1 VNVRA
6 GRFPL
11 FDSLRAIAA
20 ISVLL
25 FHAAFFEFVK
35 SPNALRPYTT
45 HLDVGVSVFFL
56 VSGFLLYRPFVRAKL
71 FEAES
76 PHVPAYAWRRFL
88 RIVPGYWVALTVV
101 ALWLGLD
108 DVFTRKEFVTY
119 YGFLQIYHSNTS
131 LGGIG
136 QAWTLC
142 VEVTFYAFLPVWAF
156 LMRKAGGGVRRELV
170 ALGLLWLASL
180 GYKIWAL
187 DQPTQPLFSG
197 PYLQPLPN
205 FLDQF
210 ALGMA
215 LAVLSVELERMERL
229 PRAVEWLRRHDW
241 VPWLFAAVA
250 FWAVST
256 QIGFTGRP
264 FENSTHAMFLGRH
277 ELYSLVALGLIVPAI
292 VADPGRGVAGR
303 ILSTRVLAYLGL
315 VSYGIYLYQL
325 AVVRQ
330 LDDWISFP
338 GPALLRFVLHALLAL
353 VGAALIASISYYVV
367 ERPALRL
374 KRLVSPPVP
383 VERGE
388 ATAEPISTSSAT
400 PASTAS
406 ATSAGWRKRGTP

>member
-35 SPNALRPYTT
+35 SPNALRPYTA

-71 FEAES
+71 FEAEP

-108 DVFTRKEFVTY
+108 EVFTRKELVTY
-119 YGFLQIYHSNTS
+119 YGFLKIYHSNTS

-142 VEVTFYAFLPVWAF
+142 VEVTFYDFLPVWAF

-187 DQPTQPLFSG
+187 DQPAQPLFSG

-215 LAVLSVELERMERL
+215 LAVLSVELERVERL

-241 VPWLFAAVA
+241 VPWVFAAVA

-256 QIGFTGRP
+256 QIGFTGKP

-277 ELYSLVALGLIVPAI
+277 ELYSLVALGMIVPAI

-303 ILSTRVLAYLGL
+303 ILSTRLLAYLGL

-330 LDDWISFP
+330 LGDWISFP
-338 GPALLRFVLHALLAL
+338 GPAPVRFVLHALLAL
-353 VGAALIASISYYVV
+353 AGAALIAAISYYVV

-388 ATAEPISTSSAT
+388 ATAEPISASSAT
-400 PASTAS
+400 PASTANT
-406 ATSAGWRKRGTP
+406 TSAGWRKRGTP